1 MSYTLTNEKCI
12 EFYKKNPHIDFNHTN
27 ELFINLI
34 DTFTNNDNKHLP
46 VSDVKSILYNIHNTM
61 SLLSSNISHN
71 NEIIKLT
78 YDTLNNNKDN
88 YIQQIKNILNENKD
102 DIKVLSLIKETN
114 ELWFEKSAL
123 ELSKQYPKI
132 SENIISDFKVTL
144 REEHK
149 DNSEIFKELINSDQ
163 LSEEKIE
170 KIIKDNFNNISNQF
184 VFSLQQYFNDDSMF
198 HKNNL
203 QIKNFL
209 ENQNNSSIKG
219 KISEEKLEI
228 CLNNIFPYGEII
240 NKSGEQKA
248 CDYLLKRE
256 NKPNILFENKD
267 YKGNVPNEEIKK
279 FIRDIE
285 YQDTHGILLSQ
296 NSGIINKQDYQID
309 IHNNKILL
317 YVHNVNFDKTKIN
330 LAVNI
335 IDHLSRFLEEYNCN
349 NSNVS
354 FTSDELLEVNKEYL
368 FFINQKKTIIESY
381 KKNTKDHLKLLEDI
395 ELPYLTNILNKL
407 FSNVEQL
414 TYTCDICNNYN
425 AKSKRALTTHKNKC
439 KKENINLN

>member
-1 MSYTLTNEKCI
+1 
-12 EFYKKNPHIDFNHTN
+12 
-27 ELFINLI
+27 
-34 DTFTNNDNKHLP
+34 
-46 VSDVKSILYNIHNTM
+46 
-61 SLLSSNISHN
+61 
-71 NEIIKLT
+71 
-78 YDTLNNNKDN
+78 
-88 YIQQIKNILNENKD
+88 
-102 DIKVLSLIKETN
+102 
-114 ELWFEKSAL
+114 
-123 ELSKQYPKI
+123 
-132 SENIISDFKVTL
+132 
-144 REEHK
+144 
-149 DNSEIFKELINSDQ
+149 
-163 LSEEKIE
+163 
-170 KIIKDNFNNISNQF
+170 
-184 VFSLQQYFNDDSMF
+184 DDSMF